1 MENEIFYEEIELQS
15 PANDFAHAIAITIG
29 FQLYFLKIKECR
41 MIENRLFRKFKIHV
55 TISNGLT

>member
-29 FQLYFLKIKECR
+29 FQLYFLKIKR
-41 MIENRLFRKFKIHV
+41 MSNDWKQV
-55 TISNGLT
+55 IS